1 MSMGIERKDRWCRVS
16 RSEDLEGG
24 PWLNEFGFVVAS
36 LAVETV
42 ESPRFQLN
50 NKMWCRNVKLR

>member
-24 PWLNEFGFVVAS
+24 PWLNEFGFVAS

-42 ESPRFQLN
+42 ESLRFQLN
-50 NKMWCRNVKLR
+50 NKMWCCNVKLR